1 VSFQDVKTF
10 LERMEV
16 RLDDTAVLQVTDT
29 RSHVD
34 RTHGA
39 IDIGHSSESVAVRL
53 VDPRRAGGR
62 GIDFRNVVHM
72 IKTKI
77 VPQELT
83 RLFSSLTKI
92 ERRAFA
98 ACAGGWALDAMDVQL
113 YSFVIPTLVTIWGI
127 TRGQAGA
134 LATAALLVSAAGGW
148 GAGWMADR
156 FGRVRTLQAAI
167 LWFAAFTFFSGLAQ
181 NFAQLFAARAL
192 MGLGFGGEWAAGA
205 VLLGEV
211 IRPEHRGKAL
221 GMMQAGWAVG
231 WGAAALLYAL
241 FFSVLAPEIAWRAL
255 FLVGIAPAL
264 LVFFVR
270 RYVEEPAVYLEARA
284 KIAATGDQP
293 SALEI
298 FRPPLLRITVL
309 GGLMGTGAQGGYYAV
324 TTWLPTFLRTE
335 RRLSVLD
342 SAGYLAVSIAGA
354 FCGYLT
360 GGWLADRIGRRL
372 TFLVFA
378 IGAGVVAVTYTM
390 VPFGDAAMLVLGF
403 PLGFFSSGVFSAM
416 GPFFT
421 EHFPTRVR
429 GAGQGFAY
437 NLGRATGAMFP
448 TLVGVLSAKIPL
460 SEAIGLFAGLA
471 YATMAIAAF
480 LLPETRGK
488 VLAP

>member
-1 VSFQDVKTF
+1 
-10 LERMEV
+10 
-16 RLDDTAVLQVTDT
+16 
-29 RSHVD
+29 
-34 RTHGA
+34 
-39 IDIGHSSESVAVRL
+39 
-53 VDPRRAGGR
+53 
-62 GIDFRNVVHM
+62 
-72 IKTKI
+72 
-77 VPQELT
+77 
-83 RLFSSLTKI
+83 
-92 ERRAFA
+92 
-98 ACAGGWALDAMDVQL
+98 MDVQL
-113 YSFVIPTLVTIWGI
+113 YSFVIPTLIAIWGI
-127 TRGQAGA
+127 TRAQAGE
-134 LATAALLVSAAGGW
+134 LGTAALLVSAVGGW
-148 GAGWMADR
+148 LAGWLADR
-156 FGRVRTLQAAI
+156 YGRVRTLQVAI
-167 LWFAAFTFFSGLAQ
+167 LWFAVFTFLSGLAQ
-181 NFAQLFAARAL
+181 NFEQLFAARAL

-211 IRPEHRGKAL
+211 IRPDRRGKAL

-231 WGAAALLYAL
+231 WGTAALLYAF
-241 FFSVLAPEIAWRAL
+241 FFSVLPAETAWRVL

-270 RYVEEPAVYLEARA
+270 RYVEEPAVYLETRS
-284 KIAATGDQP
+284 KLAAQGDKP

-298 FRPPLLRITVL
+298 FRPPLLRVTVL

-335 RRLSVLD
+335 RKLSVLD

-354 FCGYLT
+354 FCGYLA
-360 GGWLADRIGRRL
+360 GGYLADKIGRRL

-378 IGAGVVAVTYTM
+378 SGAGVVAVTYTM

-403 PLGFFSSGVFSAM
+403 PLGFFASGVFSAM

-429 GAGQGFAY
+429 GVGQGFAY
-437 NLGRATGAMFP
+437 NVGRATGALFP
-448 TLVGVLSAKIPL
+448 TLVGLLSARIPL
-460 SEAIGLFAGLA
+460 GEAIGLFAGLA